1 MQFITFKKC
10 FNKKLKQLS
19 EVFNMNFV
27 EKCLNSFELKKIV
40 GKIKFRSYEMHKVF
54 NINLV
59 YHIRKV
65 FK

>member
-27 EKCLNSFELKKIV
+27 E
-40 GKIKFRSYEMHKVF
+40 
-54 NINLV
+54 NISQM
-59 YHIRKV
+59 